1 MLNLRLYRRFDGAVV
16 ADCALVEGVLKG
28 VSWHGLFS
36 VKEGL
41 IVQIASRCSLARL
54 DDLEAWQFA
63 IANRAI
69 GNHLAAELDPKS
81 KRSRF
86 DRAGKVASDP
96 AFGVLVV
103 IVRKVASGNF
113 VAHESPNGLDSLLG
127 HSFALCVVHSSS
139 PPEVL

>member
-1 MLNLRLYRRFDGAVV
+1 MVRHLVQGFMGLAAVV
-16 ADCALVEGVLKG
+16 QISCRCPLAWIDNLK
-28 VSWHGLFS
+28 
-36 VKEGL
+36 
-41 IVQIASRCSLARL
+41 AR
-54 DDLEAWQFA
+54 QFA

-113 VAHESPNGLDSLLG
+113 VAHKSPNGLDSLLG
-127 HSFALCVVHSSS
+127 RVLILCAVHRIVSKKGVSKKTPKGFAVVGWL
-139 PPEVL
+139 VG